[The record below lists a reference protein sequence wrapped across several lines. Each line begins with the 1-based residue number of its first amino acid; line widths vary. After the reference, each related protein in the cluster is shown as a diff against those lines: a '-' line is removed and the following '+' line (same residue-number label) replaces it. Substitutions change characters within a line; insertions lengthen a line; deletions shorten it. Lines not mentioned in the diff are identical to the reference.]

1 MLSGVHEHTL
11 DEKNRLTLP
20 ARFRSRFA
28 EGLVLTRGIEGCLTV
43 YTPAEFSQ
51 KVESR
56 LAKLDPFSRESR
68 AMERFYYSSAV
79 EAVPDK
85 QGRIMVPQSLIQKA
99 GLTRE
104 VLVVGVSSRLEVWDR
119 AAWREYMNQV
129 EENVEDAAQRIA
141 AQHD

>member
-1 MLSGVHEHTL
+1 MLSGEHEHTL

-28 EGLVLTRGIEGCLTV
+28 EGLVLTRGMEGCLTV

-68 AMERFYYSSAV
+68 AMERFYYSNAV
-79 EAVPDK
+79 EAVPDR

-129 EENVEDAAQRIA
+129 EENVEDAAERLA
-141 AQHD
+141 AKHD

>member
-1 MLSGVHEHTL
+1 MLSGDHEHTL

-20 ARFRSRFA
+20 SRFRPHFA
-28 EGLVLTRGIEGCLTV
+28 EGLVLSRGMEGCLCI
-43 YTPAEFSQ
+43 YTPEQFTQ

-56 LAKLDPFSRESR
+56 LNELDPFSREGR

-85 QGRIMVPQSLIQKA
+85 QGRIMIPQSLLQKA
-99 GLTRE
+99 GLTRD
-104 VLVVGVSSRLEVWDR
+104 VLVIGVSSRLEVWNR
-119 AAWREYMNQV
+119 ATWHQYMERI
-129 EENVEDAAQRIA
+129 EENIEDAAERLA